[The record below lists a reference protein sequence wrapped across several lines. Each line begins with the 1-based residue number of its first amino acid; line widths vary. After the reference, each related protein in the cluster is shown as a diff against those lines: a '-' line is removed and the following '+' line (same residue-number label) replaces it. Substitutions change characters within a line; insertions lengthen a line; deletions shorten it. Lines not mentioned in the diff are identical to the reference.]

1 MRASERAQAQIH
13 PVAEA
18 VGGDLVQQPGQALSQ
33 PREIVLGLQRA
44 APVGLAIPRIG
55 VDQVD
60 VGGEVELATAQL
72 AQAEHDQAL
81 RHPVRVA
88 HHAMALGE
96 FPFHRGQGDAQALL
110 GQGGAAGQGLFHRVQ
125 AQHVAPD
132 QPGGTG
138 AAISPQQA
146 RPGIRIGRIQHRQR
160 QRRRVR
166 SGQVFEQGR
175 LAAQGVDGEVAGH
188 GDLGHPGTQRAVFQR
203 GGVTWGSRAQA
214 GQRAFGQARGQGR
227 GGRGTN
233 SLGRIAHRR
242 DCGTR
247 PRQSCCRSSPPA
259 SAGDAA
265 PVPSTGQ

>member
-1 MRASERAQAQIH
+1 M
-13 PVAEA
+13 AEA
-18 VGGDLVQQPGQALSQ
+18 IGGDLVQQLGQALSQ

-110 GQGGAAGQGLFHRVQ
+110 GQGGAASQGLFHRVQ

-132 QPGGTG
+132 QTGGTG
-138 AAISPQQA
+138 AAVTPQLA

-160 QRRRVR
+160 QRRRIRV
-166 SGQVFEQGR
+166 GQVFEQGR
-175 LAAQGVDGEVAGH
+175 LAAQGVDGEIAGH
-188 GDLGHPGTQRAVFQR
+188 GDLAHAGAQGAVFQQGGMLGR
-203 GGVTWGSRAQA
+203 GRAQA

-233 SLGRIAHRR
+233 SLGRIAHRS
-242 DCGTR
+242 DCGTC